1 MKKIAVLVMM
11 IVAAFAVNG
20 QQLNYMDANGKKQGK
35 WLVKYPNG
43 NIKMEGYFKNNT
55 PVGTLKKYHENGLL
69 KYEMIYDTKD
79 TNSVQV
85 TMYDASGELSAKGSY
100 YAKKKNGLWQYYGES
115 NKVIMEE
122 SYNHG
127 KLHGKSVVYWQTQE
141 NQPMEIKNWKDSLK
155 EGEWIWFYEDGKIRQ
170 KASYKEN
177 KLDGE
182 FKVFFADGVCHIDG
196 KYAENVRDGLWQYFK
211 EDGSVKIKIE
221 YNKGKIVNEDEYERA
236 ETKMIDEEI
245 LGQEGKHV
253 DPQDYLDNPEAY
265 IFGSQ
270 KDEEVAPAPKAKKKK
285 EKTKK

>member
-1 MKKIAVLVMM
+1 MKKIAILIVMT
-11 IVAAFAVNG
+11 IAALSLNA
-20 QQLNYMDANGKKQGK
+20 QDLNYMDANGKKQGK

-43 NIKMEGYFKNNT
+43 NMKMEGYFKNNT

-69 KYEMIYDTKD
+69 KYEMIYDAKD

-85 TMYDASGELSAKGSY
+85 TMYDASGELSAKGAY
-100 YAKKKNGLWQYYGES
+100 YAKKKNGLWQYFGDN

-127 KLHGKSVVYWQTQE
+127 KLNGKSVVYWQNQE
-141 NQPMEIKNWKDSLK
+141 NQPMEIKNWKDSVK
-155 EGEWIWFYEDGKIRQ
+155 DGDWIWFYEDGKIRQ
-170 KASYKEN
+170 KARYKED

-182 FKVFFADGVCHIDG
+182 FKVFFADGICHIDG
-196 KYAENVRDGLWQYFK
+196 KYADNVRDGLWQYFK
-211 EDGSVKIKIE
+211 EDGSLKLKIE

-245 LGQEGKHV
+245 LGQEGKHI

-270 KDEEVAPAPKAKKKK
+270 RDEEAAPAPKAKKKK

>member
-1 MKKIAVLVMM
+1 MKKIAVLFVMF
-11 IVAAFAVNG
+11 IAAFSVNA
-20 QQLNYMDANGKKQGK
+20 QTLNYMDANGKKQGK

-55 PVGTLKKYHENGLL
+55 PVGTLKKYHENGML

-85 TMYDASGELSAKGSY
+85 SMYDASGELSAKGAY
-100 YAKKKNGLWQYYGES
+100 YAKKKNGLWQYYGEKD
-115 NKVIMEE
+115 KVIMEE
-122 SYNHG
+122 TYNHG
-127 KLHGKSVVYWQTQE
+127 MLDGKSVVYWQTQE

-155 EGEWIWFYEDGKIRQ
+155 DGEWIWFYEDGKIRQ
-170 KASYKEN
+170 KAKYKED

-182 FKVFFADGVCHIDG
+182 FKVFFSDGLCHIDG
-196 KYAENVRDGLWQYFK
+196 KYSENVRDGLWQYFK
-211 EDGSVKIKIE
+211 EDGSLQIRIE
-221 YNKGKIVNEDEYERA
+221 YNKGKIVNEDEYERM

-270 KDEEVAPAPKAKKKK
+270 SVEEQAPAPKAKKNK
-285 EKTKK
+285 EKKKK